1 MRKNVCL
8 KATWRQP
15 WRTMLLLLFCAGLTF
30 AFLSQ
35 VLQYW
40 VIQDAVADSA
50 GYYHAVGALRTENT
64 EAEDAFPSLSVLEK
78 SEYVDYVNTYVSRY
92 GTMQDVFNTDLNGDL
107 NNHILYLQGTFRE
120 ITKETEKPL
129 CMYAQ
134 KYVPREVAYLTFDIT
149 NLFSGHPEMASLWE
163 MRFRMDVTQ
172 NRDFMNRLQEELQP
186 GESYLFCAQWKKYYY
201 PQITQPCNTLL
212 PLGTVQGPR
221 LDQAA
226 YYAGDDNQ
234 YSLPV
239 AEGDL
244 WDYFYPVPQ
253 GFVVDFTDP
262 ELADVALAL
271 EYLNANEHG
280 VSVIPVKD
288 MATIPHFAENY
299 YLREWRLLT
308 LEDDAARN
316 KVCVVH
322 QGLADR
328 RNLKVGD
335 TLTITIKDLEMYHW
349 GQTYPDWEPNLAG
362 APEVTESYTIVG
374 TVYSLQKNTDSM
386 QYSEIYIPN
395 CFYPAHFRQTVWAG
409 SCGFVLRNPADKA
422 AFLEESGTQLQELG
436 FRADFV
442 DDGWDAFFDS
452 SQAVLHTSRI
462 SALLLGLLLV
472 LGFWLVAFLYQR
484 ARRREVAILR
494 SLGTPKGSA
503 LGQALLPM
511 GLLGFAGVMAGFVA
525 AYYYGLEKA
534 REAVASL
541 QTAQSLAVRV
551 PLTKLIGL
559 GAAVWCFLL
568 LFEAILLT
576 IPSFCSILPLLQGGK
591 THGKKSKA

>member
-1 MRKNVCL
+1 
-8 KATWRQP
+8 
-15 WRTMLLLLFCAGLTF
+15 
-30 AFLSQ
+30 
-35 VLQYW
+35 
-40 VIQDAVADSA
+40 
-50 GYYHAVGALRTENT
+50 
-64 EAEDAFPSLSVLEK
+64 
-78 SEYVDYVNTYVSRY
+78 
-92 GTMQDVFNTDLNGDL
+92 
-107 NNHILYLQGTFRE
+107 
-120 ITKETEKPL
+120 
-129 CMYAQ
+129 
-134 KYVPREVAYLTFDIT
+134 
-149 NLFSGHPEMASLWE
+149 
-163 MRFRMDVTQ
+163 MDVTQ

-271 EYLNANEHG
+271 EYLNANRHG

-299 YLREWRLLT
+299 FLSEGRLLT

-349 GQTYPDWEPNLAG
+349 GQTYRIGSRTLG
-362 APEVTESYTIVG
+362 APEVTESYTIV
-374 TVYSLQKNTDSM
+374 
-386 QYSEIYIPN
+386 
-395 CFYPAHFRQTVWAG
+395 R
-409 SCGFVLRNPADKA
+409 
-422 AFLEESGTQLQELG
+422 
-436 FRADFV
+436 
-442 DDGWDAFFDS
+442 DG
-452 SQAVLHTSRI
+452 I
-462 SALLLGLLLV
+462 
-472 LGFWLVAFLYQR
+472 
-484 ARRREVAILR
+484 
-494 SLGTPKGSA
+494 
-503 LGQALLPM
+503 
-511 GLLGFAGVMAGFVA
+511 
-525 AYYYGLEKA
+525 
-534 REAVASL
+534 
-541 QTAQSLAVRV
+541 
-551 PLTKLIGL
+551 
-559 GAAVWCFLL
+559 
-568 LFEAILLT
+568 
-576 IPSFCSILPLLQGGK
+576 
-591 THGKKSKA
+591 

>member
-1 MRKNVCL
+1 M
-8 KATWRQP
+8 
-15 WRTMLLLLFCAGLTF
+15 
-30 AFLSQ
+30 
-35 VLQYW
+35 
-40 VIQDAVADSA
+40 
-50 GYYHAVGALRTENT
+50 
-64 EAEDAFPSLSVLEK
+64 
-78 SEYVDYVNTYVSRY
+78 
-92 GTMQDVFNTDLNGDL
+92 
-107 NNHILYLQGTFRE
+107 
-120 ITKETEKPL
+120 
-129 CMYAQ
+129 
-134 KYVPREVAYLTFDIT
+134 
-149 NLFSGHPEMASLWE
+149 
-163 MRFRMDVTQ
+163 
-172 NRDFMNRLQEELQP
+172 
-186 GESYLFCAQWKKYYY
+186 
-201 PQITQPCNTLL
+201 
-212 PLGTVQGPR
+212 
-221 LDQAA
+221 
-226 YYAGDDNQ
+226 
-234 YSLPV
+234 
-239 AEGDL
+239 

-299 YLREWRLLT
+299 FLSEGRLLT

-436 FRADFV
+436 FRAEFV
-442 DDGWDAFFDS
+442 DDGWDAFYDS
-452 SQAVLHTSRI
+452 SQAVLQTTRN

-494 SLGTPKGSA
+494 SLGYAQGFRPGPGA
-503 LGQALLPM
+503 APYGPFGFCWCHGWFCG
-511 GLLGFAGVMAGFVA
+511 GLLLWLRKGPRGCGIAPDGPVLGGACSADQIDWIRGCSVVFP
-525 AYYYGLEKA
+525 
-534 REAVASL
+534 ASFRGDL
-541 QTAQSLAVRV
+541 FNDSQ
-551 PLTKLIGL
+551 
-559 GAAVWCFLL
+559 FLL
-568 LFEAILLT
+568 HSTT
-576 IPSFCSILPLLQGGK
+576 I
-591 THGKKSKA
+591 ARR

>member
-1 MRKNVCL
+1 M
-8 KATWRQP
+8 
-15 WRTMLLLLFCAGLTF
+15 
-30 AFLSQ
+30 
-35 VLQYW
+35 
-40 VIQDAVADSA
+40 
-50 GYYHAVGALRTENT
+50 
-64 EAEDAFPSLSVLEK
+64 
-78 SEYVDYVNTYVSRY
+78 
-92 GTMQDVFNTDLNGDL
+92 
-107 NNHILYLQGTFRE
+107 
-120 ITKETEKPL
+120 
-129 CMYAQ
+129 
-134 KYVPREVAYLTFDIT
+134 
-149 NLFSGHPEMASLWE
+149 
-163 MRFRMDVTQ
+163 
-172 NRDFMNRLQEELQP
+172 
-186 GESYLFCAQWKKYYY
+186 
-201 PQITQPCNTLL
+201 
-212 PLGTVQGPR
+212 
-221 LDQAA
+221 DQAA

-299 YLREWRLLT
+299 FLSEGRLLT

-436 FRADFV
+436 FRAEFV
-442 DDGWDAFFDS
+442 DDGWDAFYDS
-452 SQAVLHTSRI
+452 SQAVLQTTRN

>member
-1 MRKNVCL
+1 M
-8 KATWRQP
+8 
-15 WRTMLLLLFCAGLTF
+15 
-30 AFLSQ
+30 
-35 VLQYW
+35 
-40 VIQDAVADSA
+40 
-50 GYYHAVGALRTENT
+50 
-64 EAEDAFPSLSVLEK
+64 SV
-78 SEYVDYVNTYVSRY
+78 S
-92 GTMQDVFNTDLNGDL
+92 
-107 NNHILYLQGTFRE
+107 
-120 ITKETEKPL
+120 
-129 CMYAQ
+129 
-134 KYVPREVAYLTFDIT
+134 
-149 NLFSGHPEMASLWE
+149 
-163 MRFRMDVTQ
+163 
-172 NRDFMNRLQEELQP
+172 
-186 GESYLFCAQWKKYYY
+186 
-201 PQITQPCNTLL
+201 
-212 PLGTVQGPR
+212 
-221 LDQAA
+221 
-226 YYAGDDNQ
+226 
-234 YSLPV
+234 
-239 AEGDL
+239 
-244 WDYFYPVPQ
+244 
-253 GFVVDFTDP
+253 
-262 ELADVALAL
+262 
-271 EYLNANEHG
+271 
-280 VSVIPVKD
+280 PVKD

-299 YLREWRLLT
+299 FLSEGRLLT

-335 TLTITIKDLEMYHW
+335 TLTITIKDLEMYNW

-436 FRADFV
+436 FRAEFV
-442 DDGWDAFFDS
+442 DDGWDAFYDS
-452 SQAVLHTSRI
+452 SQAVLQTTRN

-511 GLLGFAGVMAGFVA
+511 GLLGFVGVMAGFVA